1 MVFLVS
7 TAIDLHIVGGTHDIT
22 ASKPFHYIM
31 QETKAGLRPGNPGNE
46 TADTQ
51 TIHSTYLSVH
61 REAQQLKVDVL
72 SSAALVGFPV
82 NCEGHL

>member
-31 QETKAGLRPGNPGNE
+31 QETKAELRPGNPGNE
-46 TADTQ
+46 TAYTDDTQ
-51 TIHSTYLSVH
+51 HIPVRTPRSP
-61 REAQQLKVDVL
+61 
-72 SSAALVGFPV
+72 AA
-82 NCEGHL
+82 